1 MKIKPARRLSGR
13 CHLPGDKSISHR
25 AALIAALANG
35 TSHISNFST
44 SQDCAATLSC
54 LKALGVLLERQ
65 GNRIRVE
72 GKGLRSLCPPARQ
85 LDCGNSGT
93 TMRLLAGMLAAQDF
107 PTILTGDDSLSL
119 RPMKRIIDPLER
131 MGVQILSHDGHPPL
145 QIMGNKTLRT
155 ISYALPVS
163 SAQVKS
169 CVLLAGL
176 HAEGRTEVIERHGL
190 TRDHT
195 ERMLQLF
202 GASIE
207 IGSDDDETE
216 ARTSA
221 VIGPASFSA
230 RDVKVPGDFS
240 AAAFFIAAAALLAK
254 SEIEIEEVGLNPT
267 RTQFLDTLRALG
279 AQIDIGSKRDQ
290 SNEPVGS
297 IRVSGNLR
305 ENVEK
310 ELSLTISGPLSAA
323 LIDELPLLAV
333 VGSQLPAGLMI
344 RDARELRFK
353 ETDRI
358 AATAKNLKAMGAAVE
373 EFEDGLRVVGAAPLM
388 GATLESFGDHR
399 IAMAFSVAALLAD
412 GESEITGSECVSVS
426 FPDFF
431 PLLESLVER

>member
-1 MKIKPARRLSGR
+1 MKIKPARRISGR

-35 TSHISNFST
+35 TSQISNFSP
-44 SQDCAATLSC
+44 SQDCASTLSC
-54 LKALGVLLERQ
+54 LQGLGVSLARE

-72 GKGLRSLCPPARQ
+72 GKGLRGLRPSSLP

-107 PTILTGDDSLSL
+107 PTILTGDDSLKT
-119 RPMKRIIDPLER
+119 RPMKRIIEPLER
-131 MGVQILSHDGHPPL
+131 MGARIVSLDGHPPL
-145 QIMGNKTLRT
+145 QITGNKILEP
-155 ISYALPVS
+155 ISYVLPLP

-176 HAEGRTEVIERHGL
+176 QANGRTEIVEPSGL

-195 ERMLQLF
+195 ERMLQWF
-202 GASIE
+202 GAPIE
-207 IGSDDDETE
+207 IESDNDATG
-216 ARTSA
+216 ARTCA
-221 VIGPASFSA
+221 VVGPASFFA
-230 RDVKVPGDFS
+230 RDVRVPGDFS
-240 AAAFFIAAAALLAK
+240 AASFFIAAAALLAN
-254 SEIEIEEVGLNPT
+254 SEIEIEGVGLNPT

-279 AQIDIGSKRDQ
+279 AQIDIGSKRDE

-297 IRVSGNLR
+297 IRVSGSLR
-305 ENVEK
+305 ENIEK
-310 ELSLTISGPLSAA
+310 ELSLRISGPLSAA

-373 EFEDGLRVVGAAPLM
+373 EFEDGLRVVGAARLK
-388 GATLESFGDHR
+388 GATLESFADHR
-399 IAMAFSVAALLAD
+399 IAMAFSVAALLAE
-412 GESEITGSECVSVS
+412 GESEIRGSECVVVS
-426 FPDFF
+426 FPNFF
-431 PLLESLVER
+431 EVLESVVER

>member
-1 MKIKPARRLSGR
+1 MKIKPARRISGR

-35 TSHISNFST
+35 TSHISNFSP

-54 LKALGVLLERQ
+54 LQGLGVSLERQ
-65 GNRIRVE
+65 GNRLRVE
-72 GKGLRSLCPPARQ
+72 GKGLRGLRPSSLP
-85 LDCGNSGT
+85 LDCGNSAT
-93 TMRLLAGMLAAQDF
+93 TMRLLAGMLVAQDF
-107 PTILTGDDSLSL
+107 PTILTGDDSLKT
-119 RPMKRIIDPLER
+119 RPMKRIIEPLER
-131 MGVQILSHDGHPPL
+131 MGAQIVSLDGHPPL
-145 QIMGNKTLRT
+145 QITGNKTLKP
-155 ISYALPVS
+155 ISYGLPLP

-176 HAEGRTEVIERHGL
+176 HAIGRTEIVESTGL

-195 ERMLQLF
+195 ERMLQWF

-207 IGSDDDETE
+207 IENDNDETE
-216 ARTSA
+216 ARTCA
-221 VIGPASFSA
+221 VVGPASFSA
-230 RDVKVPGDFS
+230 RDVRVPGDFS
-240 AAAFFIAAAALLAK
+240 AAAFFIAAAALLAN
-254 SEIEIEEVGLNPT
+254 SEIEIEGVGLNPT

-279 AQIDIGSKRDQ
+279 AQIDIGSKKDE

-305 ENVEK
+305 EDTEK
-310 ELSLTISGPLSAA
+310 ELSLRISGPLSAA

-373 EFEDGLRVVGAAPLM
+373 EFEDGLRVVGAAHLK
-388 GATLESFGDHR
+388 GATLESFADHR
-399 IAMAFSVAALLAD
+399 IAMAFSVAALLAE

-426 FPDFF
+426 FPNFF
-431 PLLESLVER
+431 AVLESVVER